1 MGKLFSI
8 FYTNEKLII
17 IIFSFF
23 KSGFVKTGNNT
34 PFKGISIVFGIWRIE
49 FQFNISYVQ
58 DLQIKIPE
66 SEYGKA

>member
-23 KSGFVKTGNNT
+23 KLGFVKTGNNT
-34 PFKGISIVFGIWRIE
+34 PFKGISIVFGIWTLE
-49 FQFNISYVQ
+49 FQFNISFLFKEKVMISKE
-58 DLQIKIPE
+58 DM
-66 SEYGKA
+66 GHA